1 MCSQEAALAQAEQT
15 LPPLEKALGL
25 NRDLLT
31 ALTGQYSNDEII
43 EKFELG
49 SLQLPHA
56 LPVSLPSALVQHR
69 PDIRAAQANLNSAS
83 ALIGVATANRL
94 PLVSLTAQTG
104 SSAANLANLF
114 VPATAFYALGG
125 NVTQTIFDAGTLLHK
140 QKQAEAEFDQ
150 AYAQYRSTV
159 IGAFQNVADALRAIE
174 ADAPRGKGREGLG
187 SRCGQEPRG
196 RPQAARIRPNQH
208 HCSAQRSADLYAGN
222 ARSRS
227 GESRPLFRHRRPLPS
242 PRRRLVEPPPARR
255 RNLVS
260 RAYRSRPGSVF

>member
-125 NVTQTIFDAGTLLHK
+125 NVTQTIFDAGTLLHR

-174 ADAPRGKGREGLG
+174 ADARAEKAAKTAETAAAKSLAVVRKQLEYGQISTIALLNAQQTYMQAVLALVQAKAGRYSDTAALFQALG
-187 SRCGQEPRG
+187 GGWWNR
-196 RPQAARIRPNQH
+196 
-208 HCSAQRSADLYAGN
+208 
-222 ARSRS
+222 
-227 GESRPLFRHRRPLPS
+227 
-242 PRRRLVEPPPARR
+242 PPP
-255 RNLVS
+255 
-260 RAYRSRPGSVF
+260 PGETW

>member
-1 MCSQEAALAQAEQT
+1 
-15 LPPLEKALGL
+15 
-25 NRDLLT
+25 
-31 ALTGQYSNDEII
+31 
-43 EKFELG
+43 
-49 SLQLPHA
+49 
-56 LPVSLPSALVQHR
+56 VQHR

-125 NVTQTIFDAGTLLHK
+125 NVTQTIFDAGTLLHR

-174 ADAPRGKGREGLG
+174 ADARAEKAAKTAETAAAKSLAVVRKQLEYGQISTIALLNAQQTYMQAMLALVQEKAGRYSDTAALFQALG
-187 SRCGQEPRG
+187 GGWWNR
-196 RPQAARIRPNQH
+196 
-208 HCSAQRSADLYAGN
+208 
-222 ARSRS
+222 
-227 GESRPLFRHRRPLPS
+227 
-242 PRRRLVEPPPARR
+242 PPPA
-255 RNLVS
+255 
-260 RAYRSRPGSVF
+260 GETW